1 MSKRLNFSNV
11 WLYQIGN
18 ACKRLLFEGLVMP
31 LDVYVHFLKRLKL
44 ISVKIKPFYAFA
56 ILPKTQGDNGNID

>member
-1 MSKRLNFSNV
+1 
-11 WLYQIGN
+11 
-18 ACKRLLFEGLVMP
+18 MP